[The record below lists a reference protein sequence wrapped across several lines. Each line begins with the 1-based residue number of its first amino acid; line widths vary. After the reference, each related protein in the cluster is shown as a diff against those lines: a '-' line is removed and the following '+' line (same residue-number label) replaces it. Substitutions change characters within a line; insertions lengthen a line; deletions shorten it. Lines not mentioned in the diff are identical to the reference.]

1 MKNHLKQIRVSQG
14 FSQADVARDLDMSV
28 GTYRSY
34 EQGTRGL
41 NGEKLM
47 TFARYFKVSTDSIL
61 GLEVFDPDMMDA
73 LTHDEEQLIR
83 SFRALGD
90 VERRITLDI
99 VDYFVSRRGGM
110 DRTDSI
116 SNRTSSIS
124 F

>member
-28 GTYRSY
+28 GTYRSF

-61 GLEVFDPDMMDA
+61 GLEVFDPDMMEA

-83 SFRALGD
+83 SFRALDSDGRSL
-90 VERRITLDI
+90 VLEL
-99 VDYFVSRRGGM
+99 VGYLASS
-110 DRTDSI
+110 TDSA
-116 SNRTSSIS
+116 N
-124 F
+124 